1 MEIDVSLGKV
11 LITEEAIKQRVK
23 ELGEQ
28 ITKDYA
34 GKELICVAALKGA
47 SIFLAD
53 LVREIGP
60 EVDLRFEFI
69 TLSSYGNGT
78 ESSGKI
84 QLKGDVNSIIE
95 GRNVLIVEDIL
106 DTGNSL
112 AFEQKHFAA
121 KHPASLATCV
131 CFDKPDRR
139 VVQITADY
147 TGFTIPNAF
156 VFGYGLDYAQK
167 YRNIKSLMCI

>member
-1 MEIDVSLGKV
+1 MAEAVSLGKI
-11 LITEEAIKQRVK
+11 LITEEEIRQRVK
-23 ELGEQ
+23 ELGAE

-34 GKELICVAALKGA
+34 GKELICIAALKGA

-60 EVDLRFEFI
+60 EVDLRIEFI
-69 TLSSYGNGT
+69 TLSSYGNAT

-84 QLKGDVNSIIE
+84 QLKGDINSIIE

-112 AFEQKHFAA
+112 AFEYKHFAA
-121 KHPASLATCV
+121 KHPRTLEACA
-131 CFDKPDRR
+131 CFDKPERR
-139 VVQITADY
+139 EIDVTAKY
-147 TGFTIPNAF
+147 IGFTIPNVF
-156 VFGYGLDYAQK
+156 VVGYGLDYAQK
-167 YRNIKSLMCI
+167 YRNVKSLMSV

>member
-1 MEIDVSLGKV
+1 MGIDVSLGKV
-11 LITEEAIKQRVK
+11 LVTEEAIRKRVQ
-23 ELGEQ
+23 ELGAQ
-28 ITKDYA
+28 ITEDYK
-34 GKELICVAALKGA
+34 GRELICVAALKGA
-47 SIFLAD
+47 SIFLSD
-53 LVREIGP
+53 LVREIGS
-60 EVDLRFEFI
+60 EVDLRIEFI
-69 TLSSYGNGT
+69 TLSSYGNST

-84 QLKGDVNSIIE
+84 QLKSDVNSVIE

-112 AFEQKHFAA
+112 SFEYKHFKA
-121 KHPASLATCV
+121 KNPATLECCV

-139 VVQITADY
+139 VVDVSAKY

-156 VFGYGLDYAQK
+156 VFGYGLDYAEK